1 MHKNAMQTGGMPAV
15 PILSAV
21 RATLAGM
28 ALAVLATLALASP
41 AAAHDELVGSTPGSG
56 QKLDAAPTEV
66 VLTYSAAIETQGAI
80 VAVLDAD
87 GRDWTAG
94 EHVIDTNTLTVLLA
108 EGLPDAGYVVEW
120 RVVSSDGHP
129 ISGSVPFTIG
139 DGAPVDPS
147 DVVPAADTDTSEA
160 SALPV
165 VVAAVVVAATA
176 IVIGVLVVHR
186 RTAQR
191 RG

>member
-1 MHKNAMQTGGMPAV
+1 MPAV

-129 ISGSVPFTIG
+129 ISGSVPFRIG

-165 VVAAVVVAATA
+165 VVAAVVVAAAA
-176 IVIGVLVVHR
+176 IVIGVLVVRR